1 MKAIKHRT
9 EPEARRPHR
18 PLPADVAAEFDDTF
32 VVERPN
38 GFYVR
43 WKAGNRETGPFA
55 TLVEAIESERPAE
68 EAESDPVAALVEAEG
83 DLGVSD
89 WIDPETH
96 EPAEDHVP
104 RIEDH

>member
-1 MKAIKHRT
+1 VPRA
-9 EPEARRPHR
+9 RPHYHR
-18 PLPADVAAEFDDTF
+18 LPADVAAEFEDSV

-43 WKAGNRETGPFA
+43 WKAGGRESGPFA
-55 TLVEAIESERPAE
+55 NLLDAIESERAAE
-68 EAESDPVAALVEAEG
+68 DPEASAAAALAEAES

-96 EPAEDHVP
+96 APAEGHIP
-104 RIEDH
+104 RLEDH